1 MACSCIER
9 IVLFARSDECR
20 ETEPFS
26 LSLSLSLSLFMRTVA
41 RRETRVIAKVSLPS
55 RPSLKGKSGKVVG
68 SEV

>member
-26 LSLSLSLSLFMRTVA
+26 LSLSLFMRTVA
-41 RRETRVIAKVSLPS
+41 RRETRVIAKVSVPS